1 MKKLITYL
9 ENNGI
14 QFAITKKQFITYP
27 CTSPT
32 WEKLMDWSD
41 NTRMIQVK
49 LTNRDVTIVV
59 IPLNDLTK

>member
-9 ENNGI
+9 GNNGI
-14 QFAITKKQFITYP
+14 QFIITNKQFITYP

-41 NTRMIQVK
+41 NVSQVQ
-49 LTNRDVTIVV
+49 LPNDDVTIVV
-59 IPLNDLTK
+59 IPLDDLTK